1 MNVRENRKE
10 QSGTDNPEKLA
21 AVGTQDT
28 CKISMYMLEFLRQLR
43 NALIN
48 HIDFNLVELQYITL
62 IT

>member
-1 MNVRENRKE
+1 M
-10 QSGTDNPEKLA
+10 DNPEKLA
-21 AVGTQDT
+21 AVGTQDA
-28 CKISMYMLEFLRQLR
+28 CKTSMYMLEFLRQLR